1 MASVILYYI
10 HPGQQHSHTNR
21 QMQVAAGQIEHVKR
35 IDLYREYPRFNINID
50 KEQQRLV
57 EHDVVLLQFPVFW
70 YSGPSL
76 LKEWIDLVLEYGFAY
91 GASGNSLAGKKLLLA
106 VTAGGPEHAYSA
118 EGYQNHSLRTFLTP
132 FQQTAAL
139 CKMEFTPPYV
149 LYNSLQ
155 TEDTVRI
162 EKHADG
168 FARLIE
174 AVRDDQLDYSALSAM
189 DTFGFE
195 DLGQLIRDNA

>member
-21 QMQVAAGQIEHVKR
+21 QMQNAAGQIENIERV
-35 IDLYREYPRFNINID
+35 DLYHEYPRFNINID

-57 EHDVVLLQFPVFW
+57 EHDVVVLQFPVFW

-91 GASGNSLAGKKLLLA
+91 GSNGNSLTGKKLVLA
-106 VTAGGPEHAYSA
+106 VTAGGPEYAYSP

-132 FQQTAAL
+132 FQQTATL

-155 TEDTVRI
+155 TEDTARI

-174 AVRDDQLDYSALSAM
+174 AARDDRLDYSALSAM

-195 DLGQLIRDNA
+195 DLGQLTGDNA